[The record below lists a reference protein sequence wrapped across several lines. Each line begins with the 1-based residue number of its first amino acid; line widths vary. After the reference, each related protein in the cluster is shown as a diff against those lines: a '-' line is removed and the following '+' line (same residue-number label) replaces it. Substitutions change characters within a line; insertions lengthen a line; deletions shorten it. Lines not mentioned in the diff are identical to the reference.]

1 MSDIGNLLSTL
12 GGGTKVAEA
21 LGYKNV
27 GELLKTLGLDI
38 GP

>member
-1 MSDIGNLLSTL
+1 MSDIGNLLSVL

-21 LGYKNV
+21 LGYKDV
-27 GELLKTLGLDI
+27 GSLLKKLGLDI